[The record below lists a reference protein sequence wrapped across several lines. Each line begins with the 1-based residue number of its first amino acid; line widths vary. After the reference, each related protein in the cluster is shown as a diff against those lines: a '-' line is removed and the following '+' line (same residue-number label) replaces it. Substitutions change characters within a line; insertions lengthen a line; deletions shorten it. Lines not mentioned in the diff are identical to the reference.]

1 MERPK
6 EGVRATCV
14 ADSSVSWDGAPLPDY
29 PTGRP
34 RVTVVHY
41 EVAPHA
47 RLALHRHPV
56 INAGMALRGELTVVA
71 DDGRERSFRAGEGV
85 IEMVGRLHYGENR
98 GEEPVE
104 LVMVYAGSDG
114 LPLSEPAE

>member
-14 ADSSVSWDGAPLPDY
+14 ADSSVSWDGAP
-29 PTGRP
+29 
-34 RVTVVHY
+34 
-41 EVAPHA
+41 HA

-56 INAGMALRGELTVVA
+56 INAGMVLRGELTVVA

>member
-14 ADSSVSWDGAPLPDY
+14 ADSSVSWDGAQLTDY
-29 PTGRP
+29 PKGRH
-34 RVTVVHY
+34 RET
-41 EVAPHA
+41 EVFFEVGAQA
-47 RLALHRHPV
+47 CLVLHRHPV
-56 INAGMALRGELTVVA
+56 INAGMVLRGELTVVA
-71 DDGRERSFRAGEGV
+71 DNGRERSFRAGEGV

>member
-56 INAGMALRGELTVVA
+56 INAGMVLRGELTVVA
-71 DDGRERSFRAGEGV
+71 VGARIPERPFGAVPARILSRTERLSMPRSEGTA
-85 IEMVGRLHYGENR
+85 LSKPNR
-98 GEEPVE
+98 
-104 LVMVYAGSDG
+104 DNTQR
-114 LPLSEPAE
+114 

>member
-14 ADSSVSWDGAPLPDY
+14 ADSSVSWDGAPLPDF

-34 RVTVVHY
+34 RVTVV
-41 EVAPHA
+41 
-47 RLALHRHPV
+47 
-56 INAGMALRGELTVVA
+56 
-71 DDGRERSFRAGEGV
+71 
-85 IEMVGRLHYGENR
+85 HYGENR

>member
-1 MERPK
+1 M
-6 EGVRATCV
+6 V
-14 ADSSVSWDGAPLPDY
+14 
-29 PTGRP
+29 
-34 RVTVVHY
+34 
-41 EVAPHA
+41 
-47 RLALHRHPV
+47 
-56 INAGMALRGELTVVA
+56 LRGELTVVA
-71 DDGRERSFRAGEGV
+71 DDGRERRFRAGEGV